1 MKPNVS
7 FIHPNGVY
15 SETDELGRLSYVHLP
30 DVKII
35 NGKHAKRNGLAQ
47 RTAGWEDRLPGDNG
61 GHMIA
66 HTFGGSPDI
75 DNMVAQ
81 NAWSNQHGAWR
92 QLERDIADEVKKGSS
107 VDYEININYEG
118 NSFRPSSFDTE
129 YTVNGTDVYQ
139 RRIANEAN
147 D

>member
-1 MKPNVS
+1 MS
-7 FIHPNGVY
+7 FTHPNGVY

-47 RTAGWEDRLPGDNG
+47 RTAGWEDRLPDDNG

-92 QLERDIADEVKKGSS
+92 QLERDITKEVKNGSS
-107 VDYEININYEG
+107 VDYSININYEG
-118 NSFRPSSFDTE
+118 NSFRPSSFDAKYVVDDIKTIQS
-129 YTVNGTDVYQ
+129 N
-139 RRIANEAN
+139 IKNEAN
-147 D
+147 Y